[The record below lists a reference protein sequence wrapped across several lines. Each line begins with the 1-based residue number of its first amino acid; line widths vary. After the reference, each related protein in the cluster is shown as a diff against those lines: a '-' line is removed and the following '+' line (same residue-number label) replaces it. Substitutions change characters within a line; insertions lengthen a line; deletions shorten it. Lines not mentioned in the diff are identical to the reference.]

1 MTIQGNFKPGNFA
14 EMAPPTRATERR
26 PTLPMRGAMPTPQ
39 SGSTG
44 TSAPVLPSGLV
55 GNHVDTTA

>member
-14 EMAPPTRATERR
+14 AMAPPTRATERR
-26 PTLPMRGAMPTPQ
+26 PTVPTGSAPTATPQ
-39 SGSTG
+39 SGT
-44 TSAPVLPSGLV
+44 TAPTLPTGLV